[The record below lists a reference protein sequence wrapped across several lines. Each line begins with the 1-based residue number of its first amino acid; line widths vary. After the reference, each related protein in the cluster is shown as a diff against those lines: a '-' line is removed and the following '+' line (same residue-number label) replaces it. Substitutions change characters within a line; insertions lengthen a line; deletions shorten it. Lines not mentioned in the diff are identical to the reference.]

1 MIENRESDDERA
13 CCVLSLSLSLSCVVF
28 LFFSFSSCS
37 YEKRK
42 REKKVTNRQKSFL
55 RFFFASPPQKFHR
68 AHTTRITRITQ
79 THIHIVRLWFR
90 KENRITIGIL
100 TIVV

>member
-13 CCVLSLSLSLSCVVF
+13 CCVLSLSLSLFLVLCVSVSVSL
-28 LFFSFSSCS
+28 LFV
-37 YEKRK
+37 RK
-42 REKKVTNRQKSFL
+42 KENERKSNEQTKIVPP
-55 RFFFASPPQKFHR
+55 FFCISPQKFHR

-90 KENRITIGIL
+90 KEEGE
-100 TIVV
+100 